1 MTLLYYPII
10 SGPVAPYS
18 NIAVQPQNFEPRKF
32 DISAITLGSTTTV
45 TTVLDMDYVI
55 GQEVRLIIPP
65 GYGSRELNEI
75 QGFVIAIPAANQA
88 NLNINS
94 IGSNSFISA
103 GLPNKAQILAIGDVN
118 TGQLNENGPKRTKP
132 WIPGSFRNISP
143 Q

>member
-1 MTLLYYPII
+1 MSAAITGPI
-10 SGPVAPYS
+10 APYS
-18 NIAVQPQNFEPRKF
+18 NVPIQPQNFEPRKF
-32 DISAITLGSTTTV
+32 DISGITLGSTTTV
-45 TTVLDMDYVI
+45 TTILDMDYVI
-55 GQEVRLIIPP
+55 GQGVRLIIPP

-75 QGFVIAIPAANQA
+75 QGFVIAIPAPNQV

-94 IGSNSFISA
+94 IGSNSFINA

-118 TGQLNENGPKRTKP
+118 TGQLNENGPRQIKP

>member
-10 SGPVAPYS
+10 QGPIAPYS
-18 NIAVQPQNFEPRKF
+18 NVAVQPQNFKPKKF
-32 DISAITLGSTTTV
+32 DISAISLGNITTV
-45 TTVLDMDYVI
+45 TTIFDMDYVI

-75 QGFVIAIPAANQA
+75 QGFVIAIPAANQV

-94 IGSNSFISA
+94 IGVNSFILA
-103 GLPNKAQILAIGDVN
+103 GLSDKAQILAIGDVN
-118 TGQLNENGPKRTKP
+118 TGQLNEHGPKHTKP

-143 Q
+143 K